1 MAKSIYISSHWRTEN
16 SSQELEI
23 LSYERIKSLVNI
35 NGRGRLFPLHN
46 CSERKQGDR
55 ERKYA
60 LLCPGPNL
68 T

>member
-1 MAKSIYISSHWRTEN
+1 MAEEHLYFIIERTEN

-35 NGRGRLFPLHN
+35 NGRQVASSSGVQ
-46 CSERKQGDR
+46 RKQGIER
-55 ERKYA
+55 EICS
-60 LLCPGPNL
+60 LMSTGPNL